1 MSEQEQFDVVV
12 IGAGPA
18 GYHAAIRAAQLGLKT
33 ACIDAA
39 LGKDGKPALGGTCLR
54 VGCIPSKALLDSSRQ
69 FWNMGHL
76 FGEHGISF
84 KDAKIDVAAM
94 VGRKDKIVKQFTGG
108 IAMLFKANKI
118 TPYYGFGELQAN
130 AGQPGN
136 VVKVKQHDG
145 SEVELKGTNVILAA
159 GSDSIELPFAKFDG
173 ETIVDNVGALDFTE
187 VPKRLAVIG
196 AGVIG
201 LELGSVWKRLG
212 AEVTILEALPDFL
225 ALADAEVAKTA
236 LKEFKKQGLDIK
248 LGAKVSKTEITGKGK
263 KQEVVVTYADGE
275 GEKSLTVDKLLVAVG
290 RRAATK
296 GLLADGTGVKVNER
310 GQIEVDAHCH
320 TGVDGVW
327 AIGDCV
333 RGPMLAHKGFE
344 EGIAV
349 AELIAGLPGHVNFDT
364 IPWVIYT
371 EPEIAWVGK
380 TEQQLKAEG
389 VPYKAG
395 SFPFAAIG
403 RAVAMGEPAG
413 FVKVIAHAET
423 DRVLGMHLVGVGVSE
438 LVHEGVLTMEFNG
451 SADDLARICHAHP
464 TLSEAIHDAAMA
476 VSKRAIH
483 KAN

>member
-1 MSEQEQFDVVV
+1 MADQFDVVV

-18 GYHAAIRAAQLGLKT
+18 GYHAAIRAAQLGKKV

-54 VGCIPSKALLDSSRQ
+54 VGCVPSKALLDSTHQ
-69 FWNMGHL
+69 YENMLHK
-76 FGEHGISF
+76 FDQHGISF
-84 KDAKIDVAAM
+84 KDAAIDVAKM
-94 VGRKDKIVKQFTGG
+94 VARKDGIVKQFTGG
-108 IAMLFKANKI
+108 IAMLFKANKV
-118 TPYYGFGELQAN
+118 TPYHGFATLHPN
-130 AGQPGN
+130 R

-145 SEVELKGTNVILAA
+145 SEVELTGSNIILAA

-173 ETIVDNVGALDFTE
+173 ENIVDNVGALDFTD
-187 VPKRLAVIG
+187 VPQRLAVIG

-212 AEVTILEALPDFL
+212 AEVTILEAMPELL
-225 ALADAEVAKTA
+225 AAADAEVAKLA
-236 LKEFKKQGLDIK
+236 AREFKKAGLDIK
-248 LGAKVSKTEITGKGK
+248 LGAKVSRAEVTGKGK
-263 KQEVVVTYADGE
+263 KKEVALTYTDAKGE
-275 GEKSLTVDKLLVAVG
+275 EQSLVVDKLLVAVG
-290 RRAATK
+290 RRAASR
-296 GLLADGTGVKVNER
+296 GLLAEGTGVQLNER
-310 GQIEVDAHCH
+310 GQIVVDDHCH

-371 EPEIAWVGK
+371 SPEIAWVGK

-389 VPYKAG
+389 VPYKTG
-395 SFPFAAIG
+395 SFPFAAVG
-403 RAVAMGEPAG
+403 RAVAMAEATG

-423 DRVLGMHLVGVGVSE
+423 DRVLGLHIIGANASE
-438 LVHEGVLTMEFNG
+438 LVHEGVLTMEFSG

-476 VSKRAIH
+476 VDKRAIH

>member
-18 GYHAAIRAAQLGLKT
+18 GYHAAIRAAQLGMKV

-39 LGKDGKPALGGTCLR
+39 IGKDGKPALGGTCLR

-76 FGEHGISF
+76 FGDHGISF
-84 KDAKIDVAAM
+84 NDAKMDVPTM
-94 VGRKDKIVKQFTGG
+94 IGRKDKIVKQFTGG

-118 TPYYGFGELQAN
+118 TPYYGFGQLL
-130 AGQPGN
+130 PGN
-136 VVKVKQHDG
+136 IVKVAQHEG
-145 SEVELKGTNVILAA
+145 GEIELKGTNVILAP
-159 GSDSIELPFAKFDG
+159 GSESIELPFAKFEGD
-173 ETIVDNVGALDFTE
+173 TIVDNVGGLDFTA
-187 VPKRLAVIG
+187 VPKRMAVIG

-248 LGAKVSKTEITGKGK
+248 LGAKVSKTEITGSGDA
-263 KQEVVVTYADGE
+263 KQVVVSYTDAAGE
-275 GEKSLTVDKLLVAVG
+275 QTLTVDKLLVAVG
-290 RRAATK
+290 RKAATK
-296 GLLADGTGVKVNER
+296 NLLAEGTGVKLNER

-327 AIGDCV
+327 AVGDCV

-389 VPYKAG
+389 VAYKAG

-413 FVKVIAHAET
+413 FVKVIADAET

>member
-1 MSEQEQFDVVV
+1 MSEQFDVVV

-69 FWNMGHL
+69 FWNLGHL
-76 FGEHGISF
+76 FGEHGISA
-84 KDAKIDVAAM
+84 KDAKIDVATM

-108 IAMLFKANKI
+108 IAALFKANRI
-118 TPYYGFGELQAN
+118 TPYYGFATLH
-130 AGQPGN
+130 PGR

-145 SEVELKGTNVILAA
+145 SEVELAGTNVILAP
-159 GSDSIELPFAKFDG
+159 GSDSIELPFARFG
-173 ETIVDNVGALDFTE
+173 EHIVDNAGALDFAA
-187 VPKRLAVIG
+187 VPKRLGVIG

-201 LELGSVWKRLG
+201 LELGSVWNRLG
-212 AEVTILEALPDFL
+212 SEVTILEAMPTFL
-225 ALADAEVAKTA
+225 AAADGEVSKLAAR
-236 LKEFKKQGLDIK
+236 EFRKQKLDIR
-248 LGAKVSKTEITGKGK
+248 LGAKVSKTELK
-263 KQEVVVTYADGE
+263 KDGVHVTYSDDKGE
-275 GEKSLTVDKLLVAVG
+275 QSLIVDKLLVAVG
-290 RRAATK
+290 RRAATR
-296 GLLADGTGVKVNER
+296 GLLADGTGVRLDER
-310 GQIEVDAHCH
+310 GRIEVDAHCH

-327 AIGDCV
+327 AVGDAV

-349 AELIAGLPGHVNFDT
+349 AELIAGKPGHVDFAT

-380 TEQQLKAEG
+380 TEEELKAEG
-389 VPYKAG
+389 VPYKVG
-395 SFPFAAIG
+395 SFPFAAVG
-403 RAVAMGEPAG
+403 RAVAMAEPAG
-413 FVKVIAHAET
+413 FAKVIAHAET
-423 DRVLGMHLVGVGVSE
+423 DRVLGLHLVGANVSE
-438 LVHEGVLTMEFNG
+438 LVHEGVITMEFKG
-451 SADDLARICHAHP
+451 SAEDLARIVHAHP

-476 VSKRAIH
+476 VDKRAIH

>member
-1 MSEQEQFDVVV
+1 MEQFDIVV

-18 GYHAAIRAAQLGLKT
+18 GYHAAIRAAQLGMKV

-54 VGCIPSKALLDSSRQ
+54 VGCIPSKALLDSSHQYHNLTHQ
-69 FWNMGHL
+69 F
-76 FGEHGISF
+76 EQHGISV
-84 KDAKIDVAAM
+84 KDAKIDVGTM
-94 VGRKDKIVKQFTGG
+94 VGRKDAIVKQFTGG
-108 IAMLFKANKI
+108 IAQLFKANKV
-118 TPYYGFGELQAN
+118 TPYYGFGQL
-130 AGQPGN
+130 QPGN

-145 SEVELKGTNVILAA
+145 GEVQLKGTNVILAA

-173 ETIVDNVGALDFTE
+173 DTIVDNVGGLDFTE

-212 AEVTILEALPDFL
+212 AEVVILEALPDFL
-225 ALADAEVAKTA
+225 AVADAEVSKVAA
-236 LKEFKKQGLDIK
+236 REFKKQGLDIR
-248 LGAKVSKTEITGKGK
+248 LGAKVSKTEVKGKGK
-263 KQEVVVTYADGE
+263 KKEVVVTYADKGGE
-275 GEKSLTVDKLLVAVG
+275 QTLTVDKLLVAVG
-290 RRAATK
+290 RRAASK
-296 GLLADGTGVKVNER
+296 GLLADGTGVKLNER
-310 GQIEVDAHCH
+310 GQVEVDEHCH

-349 AELIAGLPGHVNFDT
+349 AELIAGLAGHVNFDT

-371 EPEIAWVGK
+371 SPEIAWVGK
-380 TEQQLKAEG
+380 TEQQLKDEG

-395 SFPFAAIG
+395 SFPFAAVG
-403 RAVAMGEPAG
+403 RAVAMAEPTG

-423 DRVLGMHLVGVGVSE
+423 DRVLGMHLVGANVSE
-438 LVHEGVLTMEFNG
+438 LVHEGVLTMEFKG

-464 TLSEAIHDAAMA
+464 SLSEAVHDAAMA
-476 VSKRAIH
+476 VDKRAIH

>member
-1 MSEQEQFDVVV
+1 MSEQFDVVV

-18 GYHAAIRAAQLGLKT
+18 GYHAAIRAAQLGMKV

-54 VGCIPSKALLDSSRQ
+54 VGCIPSKALLDSSHQYHNLTHQ
-69 FWNMGHL
+69 F
-76 FGEHGISF
+76 EQHGISV
-84 KDAKIDVAAM
+84 KDAKIDVGTM
-94 VGRKDKIVKQFTGG
+94 VGRKDAIVKQFTGG
-108 IAMLFKANKI
+108 IAQLFKANKV
-118 TPYYGFGELQAN
+118 TAYYGFGQL
-130 AGQPGN
+130 QPGN
-136 VVKVKQHDG
+136 VAKVRQHDG
-145 SEVELKGTNVILAA
+145 SEVELKGTNVIIAA

-173 ETIVDNVGALDFTE
+173 ENIVDNVGALDFTE

-201 LELGSVWKRLG
+201 LELGSVWRRLG

-225 ALADAEVAKTA
+225 PAADAEVSKLAA
-236 LKEFKKQGLDIK
+236 RELKKEGLDIK
-248 LGAKVSKTEITGKGK
+248 LGAKVSKAEVTGKGK
-263 KQEVVVTYADGE
+263 KKEVSIAYTDKDGD
-275 GEKSLTVDKLLVAVG
+275 KTLVVDKLLVAVG
-290 RRAATK
+290 RRAATR
-296 GLLADGTGVKVNER
+296 GLLAEGTGVKLDAR
-310 GQIEVDAHCH
+310 GMVEVDEHCH

-327 AIGDCV
+327 AVGDCV

-364 IPWVIYT
+364 IPYVIYT
-371 EPEIAWVGK
+371 APEIAWVGK

-395 SFPFAAIG
+395 SFPFAAVG
-403 RAVAMGEPAG
+403 RAVAMAEPVG

-423 DRVLGMHLVGVGVSE
+423 DRVLGLHLIGPSVSE
-438 LVHEGVLTMEFNG
+438 LVHEGVLTMEFSG

-464 TLSEAIHDAAMA
+464 SLSEAVHDAAMA
-476 VSKRAIH
+476 VHKRAIH

>member
-1 MSEQEQFDVVV
+1 MAENFDVVV

-54 VGCIPSKALLDSSRQ
+54 VGCIPSKALLDSSHQ
-69 FWNMGHL
+69 YENMLHK
-76 FGEHGISF
+76 FEQHGIGF
-84 KDAKIDVAAM
+84 KDASIDVEKM
-94 VGRKDKIVKQFTGG
+94 VARKDGIVKQFTGG
-108 IAMLFKANKI
+108 IAQLFKANKV
-118 TPYYGFGELQAN
+118 TAYYGFGQL
-130 AGQPGN
+130 QPGN
-136 VVKVKQHDG
+136 LVKVKQHDG

-159 GSDSIELPFAKFDG
+159 GSDSIELPFAKFDN
-173 ETIVDNVGALDFTE
+173 EYIVDNVGALDFTE

-225 ALADAEVAKTA
+225 AVADSEVSKVAA
-236 LKEFKKQGLDIK
+236 REFKKQGLDIR
-248 LGAKVSKTEITGKGK
+248 LGAKVSKTEVTGKGK
-263 KQEVVVTYADGE
+263 KKEVVVTYSDAE
-275 GEKSLTVDKLLVAVG
+275 GEKTLTVDKLLVAVG
-290 RRAATK
+290 RRAASK
-296 GLLADGTGVKVNER
+296 GLLAEGTGVKLNER
-310 GQIEVDAHCH
+310 GQVEVDAHCH

-371 EPEIAWVGK
+371 SPEIAWVGK

-389 VPYKAG
+389 VAYKAG
-395 SFPFAAIG
+395 SFPFAAVG
-403 RAVAMGEPAG
+403 RAVAMAEPAG
-413 FVKVIAHAET
+413 FVKVIADAET
-423 DRVLGMHLVGVGVSE
+423 DRVLGMHLVGANVSE
-438 LVHEGVLTMEFNG
+438 LVHEGVLTMEFKG

-464 TLSEAIHDAAMA
+464 SLSEAVHDAAMA
-476 VSKRAIH
+476 VHKRAIH

>member
-1 MSEQEQFDVVV
+1 MSEQFDVVV

-18 GYHAAIRAAQLGLKT
+18 GYHAAIRAAQLGMKV

-69 FWNMGHL
+69 YWNMGHL
-76 FGEHGISF
+76 FDQHGISF
-84 KDAKIDVAAM
+84 KDARIDVAKM
-94 VGRKDKIVKQFTGG
+94 IGRKDAIVKQFTGG
-108 IAMLFKANKI
+108 IAALFKANKI
-118 TPYYGFGELQAN
+118 TPYYGFGVLHA
-130 AGQPGN
+130 GN

-145 SEVELKGTNVILAA
+145 SEVELKGTNVIIAA
-159 GSDSIELPFAKFDG
+159 GSDSIELPFAKFG
-173 ETIVDNVGALDFTE
+173 EHIIDNVGALDLE
-187 VPKRLAVIG
+187 AVPKRLGVIG

-212 AEVTILEALPDFL
+212 AEVIVLEALPNFL
-225 ALADAEVAKTA
+225 AVADAEVAKVA
-236 LKEFKKQGLDIK
+236 AREFKKQGLDIR
-248 LGAKVSKTEITGKGK
+248 LGAKVSKTEVGKDGVK
-263 KQEVVVTYADGE
+263 VTYSDDKGE
-275 GEKSLTVDKLLVAVG
+275 QSLVVDKLLVAVG
-290 RRAATK
+290 RRAATR
-296 GLLADGTGVKVNER
+296 GLLADGTGIRVDAR
-310 GQIEVDAHCH
+310 GMIEVDAHCH

-380 TEQQLKAEG
+380 TEEQLKADG

-395 SFPFAAIG
+395 SFPFAAVG
-403 RAVAMGEPAG
+403 RAVAMAEPAG
-413 FVKVIAHAET
+413 FVKVLAHAET
-423 DRVLGMHLVGVGVSE
+423 DRVLGMHLVGANVSE
-438 LVHEGVLTMEFNG
+438 LVHEGVLAMEFKG
-451 SADDLARICHAHP
+451 SAEDLARICHAHP
-464 TLSEAIHDAAMA
+464 SLSEAVHDAAMA
-476 VSKRAIH
+476 VDKRAIH

>member
-1 MSEQEQFDVVV
+1 MAEQFDVVV

-69 FWNMGHL
+69 YWNMGHL
-76 FGEHGISF
+76 FGDHGISF
-84 KDAKIDVAAM
+84 KDARMDVGTM
-94 VGRKDKIVKQFTGG
+94 IGRKDKIVKQFTGG
-108 IAMLFKANKI
+108 IEMLFKANKI
-118 TPYYGFGELQAN
+118 KPFFGFGTLHK
-130 AGQPGN
+130 GN
-136 VVKVKQHDG
+136 LVKVKQHDG
-145 SEVELKGTNVILAA
+145 SEVELTGTNVIIAA

-173 ETIVDNVGALDFTE
+173 DTIVDNVGALDFTE

-201 LELGSVWKRLG
+201 LELGSVWSRLG
-212 AEVTILEALPDFL
+212 SEVVILEAMPEFL
-225 ALADAEVAKTA
+225 AAADAEVAKTA
-236 LKEFKKQGLDIK
+236 AREFKKQGLDIR
-248 LGAKVSKTEITGKGK
+248 LGAKVSKTDISGKGK
-263 KQEVVVTYADGE
+263 KKEVVVSYTDGK
-275 GEKSLTVDKLLVAVG
+275 GEQSLTVDKLLVAVG

-296 GLLADGTGVKVNER
+296 GLLADDVGVKINDR
-310 GQIEVDAHCH
+310 GQIEVDEHCH

-327 AIGDCV
+327 AVGDCV

-380 TEQQLKAEG
+380 TEQQLKDEG

-395 SFPFAAIG
+395 SFPFAAVG
-403 RAVAMGEPAG
+403 RAVAMAEPAG
-413 FVKVIAHAET
+413 FVKVLAHAET
-423 DRVLGMHLVGVGVSE
+423 DLVLGLHLVGVNVSE
-438 LVHEGVLTMEFNG
+438 LVHEGVLTMEFKG

>member
-1 MSEQEQFDVVV
+1 MAEQFDVVV

-69 FWNMGHL
+69 FWNMGHI
-76 FGEHGISF
+76 FGDHGISF
-84 KDAKIDVAAM
+84 KDAKIDVEAM

-108 IAMLFKANKI
+108 IAMLFKANKVA
-118 TPYYGFGELQAN
+118 TYYGFGEL
-130 AGQPGN
+130 QPGN

-145 SEVELKGTNVILAA
+145 SEIELKGTNVIIAA

-173 ETIVDNVGALDFTE
+173 DTIVDNVGGLDFTE
-187 VPKRLAVIG
+187 VPNRLAVIG

-212 AEVTILEALPDFL
+212 AEVTILEALPEFL
-225 ALADAEVAKTA
+225 AVADAEVAKTA
-236 LKEFKKQGLDIK
+236 AKEFKKQGLDIR

-263 KQEVVVTYADGE
+263 KKEVVVTYTDSE
-275 GEKSLTVDKLLVAVG
+275 GEKTLTVDKLLVAVG

-296 GLLADGTGVKVNER
+296 GLLAEGTGVKVNER

-320 TGVDGVW
+320 TGVNGVW
-327 AIGDCV
+327 AVGDCV

-371 EPEIAWVGK
+371 EPELAWVGK
-380 TEQQLKAEG
+380 TEAQLKAEG
-389 VPYKAG
+389 IPYKAG
-395 SFPFAAIG
+395 SFPFAANG
-403 RAVAMGEPAG
+403 RAVAMIEPAG
-413 FVKVIAHAET
+413 FVKILAHAET
-423 DRVLGMHLVGVGVSE
+423 DRILGMHLVGANVSE
-438 LVHEGVLTMEFNG
+438 LVHEGVLTMEFSG

-464 TLSEAIHDAAMA
+464 SLSEVVHDAAMA

>member
-1 MSEQEQFDVVV
+1 MAEQFDVVV

-69 FWNMGHL
+69 YWNMGHI
-76 FGEHGISF
+76 FDQHGISF
-84 KDAKIDVAAM
+84 NDAKIDVSKM
-94 VGRKDKIVKQFTGG
+94 VGRKDAIVKQFTGG
-108 IAMLFKANKI
+108 IAQLFKANKVA
-118 TPYYGFGELQAN
+118 TYYGFGQLQA
-130 AGQPGN
+130 GN

-145 SEVELKGTNVILAA
+145 SEVELKGTNVIIAA

-173 ETIVDNVGALDFTE
+173 NLIVDNVGALDFTE

-212 AEVTILEALPDFL
+212 SEVVILEALPEFL
-225 ALADAEVAKTA
+225 AVADAEVAKVA
-236 LKEFKKQGLDIK
+236 AKEFKKQGLDIR
-248 LGAKVSKTEITGKGK
+248 LNAKVSKTEIKGN
-263 KQEVVVTYADGE
+263 EVIVSFTDAE
-275 GEKSLTVDKLLVAVG
+275 GDKTLTVDKLLVAVG
-290 RRAATK
+290 RRAASK
-296 GLLADGTGVKVNER
+296 GLLAEGTGVQLNER
-310 GQIEVDAHCH
+310 GQIVVDDHCH

-327 AIGDCV
+327 AVGDCV

-344 EGIAV
+344 EGVAV

-371 EPEIAWVGK
+371 EPELAWVGK
-380 TEQQLKAEG
+380 TEAQLKAEG
-389 VPYKAG
+389 IPYKAG
-395 SFPFAAIG
+395 SFPFAANG
-403 RAVAMGEPAG
+403 RAVAMVEPAG
-413 FVKVIAHAET
+413 FVKVLAHAET
-423 DRVLGMHLVGVGVSE
+423 DRVLGMHLVGANVSE
-438 LVHEGVLTMEFNG
+438 LVHEGVLTMEFSG
-451 SADDLARICHAHP
+451 SSDDLARICHAHP
-464 TLSEAIHDAAMA
+464 SLSEAVHDAAMA